1 MVYIHWY
8 SFGISRTGDDLNH
21 AESDQKK
28 GGVRQKKEVG
38 HVLVRI
44 RSVDVQ

>member
-28 GGVRQKKEVG
+28 GGVRQKRG
-38 HVLVRI
+38 RACA
-44 RSVDVQ
+44 RSDPIG